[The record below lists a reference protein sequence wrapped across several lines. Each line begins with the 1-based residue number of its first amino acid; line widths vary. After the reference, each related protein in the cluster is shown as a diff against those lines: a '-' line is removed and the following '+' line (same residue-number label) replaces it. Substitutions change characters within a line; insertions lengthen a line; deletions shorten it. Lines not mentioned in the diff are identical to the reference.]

1 MGFGTS
7 MRIVAAAAVITLQS
21 PGARAQA
28 DPPAMSPTQ
37 IIGANQLTP
46 DEADF
51 YRTLDPAA
59 QQDFLI
65 TRSWYRLCRAV
76 VEHRLAI
83 AKLPDKPAQ
92 FKAKY
97 LQPTDVNYINRAIT
111 MQVSGDVE
119 FREMTAAQI
128 LDPAS
133 FTPAEQTVWNGIA
146 DPVRR
151 KQFIMTRSYLR
162 LCQQVL
168 DHATPAADLPDKPLD
183 FVSAYVSPA
192 ERTQI
197 DQAVQAAIL
206 ADIPGDSDKS
216 K

>member
-1 MGFGTS
+1 MGLGTS
-7 MRIVAAAAVITLQS
+7 MRIVAVAAVFMFQS

-28 DPPAMSPTQ
+28 DSPPMSATQ

-46 DEADF
+46 DEANF

-65 TRSWYRLCRAV
+65 TRSWYRLCREV

-83 AKLPDKPAQ
+83 AQLPDKPAQ

-119 FREMTAAQI
+119 FREMIAAQM

-133 FTPAEQTVWNGIA
+133 FTPAEQTVWNGLA
-146 DPVRR
+146 DPIRR
-151 KQFIMTRSYLR
+151 KQFIVTRSYLR

-168 DHATPAADLPDKPLD
+168 DHAAPAAELPDKPLD
-183 FVSAYVSPA
+183 FVSAYISPA

-197 DQAVQAAIL
+197 DQAIQAAIL
-206 ADIPGDSDKS
+206 AEIPDESHKGK
-216 K
+216 